1 MKNSSLFS
9 MLIILCLIGAL
20 VYQCNQKGKTVTKLI
35 TSTDTVYVDKPI
47 KVEPEYKYITVS
59 EKVYVYKTDTVKIK
73 EVVVK
78 TDTILIYLEDSTS
91 LIYDPKF
98 LTNFPNADKLIN
110 LKFDDKNLEMGL
122 LTPHGNTYVRDYQI
136 NTNLYRYNYVNGNLS
151 YKKKSFWQKI
161 SPTSQFTIRPINNMY
176 DLDLGLKYNTS
187 GINYEI
193 GGNLFYYPNLKNNLG
208 ADFYLRL
215 SYDF

>member
-1 MKNSSLFS
+1 MKDFVTY
-9 MLIILCLIGAL
+9 LIIGILLGVVI
-20 VYQCNQKGKTVTKLI
+20 YQFSRNDEVVITKLVQH
-35 TSTDTVYVDKPI
+35 TDTVFVDKYLKP
-47 KVEPEYKYITVS
+47 ETEYKYIQVP
-59 EKVYVYKTDTVKIK
+59 EKVFVYKTDTVKIQ
-73 EVVVK
+73 EVVYK
-78 TDTILIYLEDSTS
+78 TDTLEIYLQDSTM
-91 LIYDPKF
+91 LFYNPKF
-98 LTNFPNADKLIN
+98 LTSYPESEKLIN
-110 LKFDDKNLEMGL
+110 LKLTDKGLSMGL
-122 LTPHGNTYVRDYQI
+122 LTPHGNTYVREYPI
-136 NTNLYRYNYVNGNLS
+136 NTSLYHYNYVNNNLT

-187 GINYEI
+187 GINYEL

>member
-1 MKNSSLFS
+1 MKDFVTY
-9 MLIILCLIGAL
+9 LIIGILLGL
-20 VYQCNQKGKTVTKLI
+20 VIYQFTRKNEVVVTKLVQH
-35 TSTDTVYVDKPI
+35 TDTVFVDKYLKP
-47 KVEPEYKYITVS
+47 ETEYKYIQVP
-59 EKVYVYKTDTVKIK
+59 EKVFVYKTDTVKIQ
-73 EVVVK
+73 EVVYK
-78 TDTILIYLEDSTS
+78 TDTLEIYLQDSTM
-91 LIYDPKF
+91 LFYNPKF
-98 LTNFPNADKLIN
+98 LTSYPESEKLIN
-110 LKFDDKNLEMGL
+110 LKLTDKDLSMGL
-122 LTPHGNTYVRDYQI
+122 LTPHGNTYVREYPI
-136 NTNLYRYNYVNGNLS
+136 NTSLYRYNYVNNNLT

-187 GINYEI
+187 GINYEL